1 MRISQIEEL
10 CTPGARRTD
19 PDTSHAAAAQAK
31 DLQANHNSA
40 ILLALD
46 AYGAAGKDAI
56 GWLTNL
62 SGTAVARRLTELQ
75 RAGLVRLT
83 GRTVRSDSGRFE
95 REWATVKRY

>member
-1 MRISQIEEL
+1 MNITLAEPR
-10 CTPGARRTD
+10 ARRHD
-19 PDTSHAAAAQAK
+19 PATSHAAAAQAV
-31 DLQANHNSA
+31 DLQRHHTSA

-62 SGTAVARRLTELQ
+62 PGVAVARRLTELQ

-83 GRTVRSDSGRFE
+83 GKTVRSDSGRME
-95 REWATVKRY
+95 REWEAVNVSNN